1 MSYQTMMIGQQ
12 TTLSTGAVV
21 AAYRVGDDRTLF
33 RFQSAGSETAV
44 ALTDAVPIEEHADR
58 PSESGVPVF
67 WLHLCAIGPKPHD
80 VGDALDLF
88 AAHGTAIEEAT
99 SPERGVVATQPR
111 EQVIDHSAAPN
122 NPSA

>member
-44 ALTDAVPIEEHADR
+44 ALTDEAVWALVKLHKGV
-58 PSESGVPVF
+58 SE
-67 WLHLCAIGPKPHD
+67 
-80 VGDALDLF
+80 
-88 AAHGTAIEEAT
+88 
-99 SPERGVVATQPR
+99 
-111 EQVIDHSAAPN
+111 
-122 NPSA
+122 

>member
-44 ALTDAVPIEEHADR
+44 ALTD
-58 PSESGVPVF
+58 
-67 WLHLCAIGPKPHD
+67 
-80 VGDALDLF
+80 
-88 AAHGTAIEEAT
+88 EA
-99 SPERGVVATQPR
+99 VVAPVQCDRHDLRNPHRVRTRVEDPA
-111 EQVIDHSAAPN
+111 SARRDRLWRVMVNAKRGG
-122 NPSA
+122 